1 MFVAA
6 QVRNITGT
14 TATQGAI
21 NTDFVGLELN
31 AQAFIGA
38 AASGAP
44 MHFHQVRYWLAV
56 AFYCAAPLLRFFSA
70 AFCLLR

>member
-1 MFVAA
+1 LRDESAVVQQDRVCVRACKFV
-6 QVRNITGT
+6 QVRNVSGT

-44 MHFHQVRYWLAV
+44 MHFHQV
-56 AFYCAAPLLRFFSA
+56 S
-70 AFCLLR
+70 